1 MELTQKEIQ
10 LIQKQVSPVVRIA
23 ESYEVETKENVEEAS
38 NYLLKIREVEKT
50 IEAKRL
56 EFTKPINQ
64 SLKAIN
70 STFKELSS
78 PLEKARKLLTDK
90 ILDWRRKEQERIAAE
105 EAKRMEEVRKLQSKG
120 IEVPELPTIEKT
132 EATIGKTQARKV
144 WTFMVEDFSK
154 VPDIYKMINNVAVN
168 DAIRNGHRIIQG
180 LKIYQE
186 EILAIRR

>member
-1 MELTQKEIQ
+1 MELTQREIQ
-10 LIQKQVSPVVRIA
+10 LIQKQVSPVVRRA

-38 NYLLKIREVEKT
+38 NYLLKIREVEKA

>member
-1 MELTQKEIQ
+1 MELTQREIQ
-10 LIQKQVSPVVRIA
+10 LIQKQVSPVVRRA

-38 NYLLKIREVEKT
+38 NYLLKIREVEKA

-78 PLEKARKLLTDK
+78 PLENARKLLTDK

>member
-1 MELTQKEIQ
+1 MELTQREIQ
-10 LIQKQVSPVVRIA
+10 LIQKQVSPVVRRA

-38 NYLLKIREVEKT
+38 NYLLKIREVEKA

-132 EATIGKTQARKV
+132 EATIGKAQARKV

>member
-10 LIQKQVSPVVRIA
+10 LIQKQVSPVVRRA

-38 NYLLKIREVEKT
+38 NYLLKIREVEKA

>member
-10 LIQKQVSPVVRIA
+10 LIQKQVSPVVRRA
-23 ESYEVETKENVEEAS
+23 ESYEVETRENVEEAS
-38 NYLLKIREVEKT
+38 NYLLKIREVEKA

>member
-10 LIQKQVSPVVRIA
+10 LIQKQVSPVVRRA
-23 ESYEVETKENVEEAS
+23 ESYEVKTKENVEEAS
-38 NYLLKIREVEKT
+38 NYLLKIREVEKA

-168 DAIRNGHRIIQG
+168 DAIRNGHRIIPG

>member
-1 MELTQKEIQ
+1 MELTQREIQ

-38 NYLLKIREVEKT
+38 NYLLKIREVEKA